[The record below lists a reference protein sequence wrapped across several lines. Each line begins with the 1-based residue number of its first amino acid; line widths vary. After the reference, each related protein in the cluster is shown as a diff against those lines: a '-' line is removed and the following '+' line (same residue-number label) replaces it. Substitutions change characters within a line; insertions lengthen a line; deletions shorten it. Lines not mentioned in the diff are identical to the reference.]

1 MNLQLQIGLGV
12 VIGLIIGFFM
22 ILNTINTK
30 EKRLIDAYNKLNET
44 LNIRYFKLKSVLN
57 NLKLYMSE
65 FQREIADLERLCDES
80 TDITGSID
88 NAYQKLELENTINYK
103 LEEIKTN
110 MANYPAIG
118 LDENMNNSI
127 IAIAES
133 EVYVGNA
140 ITVYNTLNLEYK
152 VFIETFPIS
161 FVANIV
167 NKRKDYAPFSVTQ
180 VEEFDDSYIDEDE
193 LP

>member
-22 ILNTINTK
+22 ILNTINTI

-88 NAYQKLELENTINYK
+88 NAYQILELENTINYK

-110 MANYPAIG
+110 MASYPAIG

>member
-22 ILNTINTK
+22 ILNTINIK

>member
-110 MANYPAIG
+110 MASYPAIG

>member
-110 MANYPAIG
+110 MASYPAIG

-127 IAIAES
+127 IAIDES

>member
-110 MANYPAIG
+110 MASYPAIG

-180 VEEFDDSYIDEDE
+180 VEEFHDSYIDEDE

>member
-161 FVANIV
+161 LVANIV

>member
-1 MNLQLQIGLGV
+1 MNLQLQIGLCV

-110 MANYPAIG
+110 MASYPAIG

>member
-1 MNLQLQIGLGV
+1 
-12 VIGLIIGFFM
+12 
-22 ILNTINTK
+22 
-30 EKRLIDAYNKLNET
+30 
-44 LNIRYFKLKSVLN
+44 
-57 NLKLYMSE
+57 MSE

-127 IAIAES
+127 LAIADS

>member
-12 VIGLIIGFFM
+12 AIGLIIGFFM
-22 ILNTINTK
+22 ILNTINIK

>member
-12 VIGLIIGFFM
+12 AIGLIIGFFM

>member
-12 VIGLIIGFFM
+12 AIGLIIGFFM

-110 MANYPAIG
+110 MASYPAIG

>member
-1 MNLQLQIGLGV
+1 
-12 VIGLIIGFFM
+12 
-22 ILNTINTK
+22 
-30 EKRLIDAYNKLNET
+30 
-44 LNIRYFKLKSVLN
+44 
-57 NLKLYMSE
+57 
-65 FQREIADLERLCDES
+65 
-80 TDITGSID
+80 
-88 NAYQKLELENTINYK
+88 
-103 LEEIKTN
+103 
-110 MANYPAIG
+110 MASYPAIG

-161 FVANIV
+161 FVANIIG
-167 NKRKDYAPFSVTQ
+167 KRKDYAPFSVTQ

>member
-161 FVANIV
+161 FVAHIV

>member
-44 LNIRYFKLKSVLN
+44 LNIRYFKLRSVLN

-110 MANYPAIG
+110 MASYPAIG